1 MQAKEAAERDGISWE
16 VIKLFFLCNHS
27 HLQAKEVAERDGISC
42 EVIDLRT
49 LVPWDVETV
58 AASVNKTGRWAR
70 GLLAKPK
77 RRLAASSTCLEVH

>member
-1 MQAKEAAERDGISWE
+1 MCGSGDIVAKWSPADVLLHCWPA
-16 VIKLFFLCNHS
+16 HP
-27 HLQAKEVAERDGISC
+27 LQAKEVAERDGISC

-58 AASVNKTGRWAR
+58 AASVNKTGRCAR